1 MTASKI
7 VVIGGGPAGMMA
19 AIQAARSCADVT
31 LIEKNA
37 ELGKKLLLSGKGR
50 CNLTNACER
59 DVFLQRFSG
68 NGQFLRD
75 AFKTFFN
82 KDLMRF
88 FEERGLKLRVER
100 QQRVF
105 PVTDSSMSIL
115 AVLKKELAARQVK
128 VLYKVCVQ
136 DVLVANGMVRG
147 VRLAGG
153 GEIKSDRVI
162 LATGG
167 VSYAFT
173 GSTGEGIRIA
183 ARLKHRTVPVRAGL
197 VPLAAKPAFIRELE
211 GLTLKNIR
219 LVFSHGGKK
228 LASEI
233 GELMF
238 TANGVS
244 GPLVLTL
251 SGQIA
256 DWLAVED
263 KTGVILEIDLKPAL
277 TEEQLHERLLR
288 EFRGSP
294 RRTVKN
300 TFRELLPVR
309 LIGAFLDILRIP
321 QDKKANQVNQR
332 ERAEMVALLKK
343 FRLEITGTLPIEEA
357 MITRGGVSL
366 RDIDPRTMGSRIIK
380 GLFFAGEMIDVDA
393 DTGGFN
399 LQAAFSTGYLAGES
413 SSQ

>member
-1 MTASKI
+1 MAASK
-7 VVIGGGPAGMMA
+7 VVVVGGGPAGMMA
-19 AIQAARSCADVT
+19 AIQAARFCEDVT
-31 LIEKNA
+31 LIEKNS
-37 ELGKKLLLSGKGR
+37 ELGRKLLLSGKGR

-75 AFKTFFN
+75 AFKRFFN
-82 KDLMRF
+82 TDLMRF
-88 FEERGLKLRVER
+88 FEERGLNLRVER

-115 AVLKKELAARQVK
+115 AVLKKELAVRQVK
-128 VLYKVCVQ
+128 VLYKSSVQ
-136 DVLVANGMVRG
+136 DILAAHGSVRG

-153 GEIKSDRVI
+153 HEIKSDRVI

-173 GSTGEGIRIA
+173 GSTGEGIHFA
-183 ARLKHRTVPVRAGL
+183 ERLKHRTVPFRPGL
-197 VPLAAKPAFIRELE
+197 VPLRVKQAFVKDLE
-211 GLTLKNIR
+211 GLTLRNIR
-219 LVFSHGGKK
+219 LVFSCGGKK
-228 LASEI
+228 LVSEI

-256 DWLAVED
+256 DWLMAEGKTAVFLD
-263 KTGVILEIDLKPAL
+263 IDLKPAL
-277 TEEQLHERLLR
+277 TEEHVHARLMR
-288 EFRGSP
+288 EFSGSP
-294 RRTVKN
+294 KMTVKN
-300 TFRELLPVR
+300 TFRELLPSR
-309 LIGAFLDILRIP
+309 MIGVFLDILRVP
-321 QDKKANQVNQR
+321 REKKANQVNHR
-332 ERAEMVALLKK
+332 ERAEMVALFKK
-343 FRLEITGTLPIEEA
+343 FRLEISGTLPIEEA

-366 RDIDPRTMGSRIIK
+366 RDIDPRTMGSRIVK

-399 LQAAFSTGYLAGES
+399 LQAAFSTGYLAGEAGA
-413 SSQ
+413 Q

>member
-1 MTASKI
+1 
-7 VVIGGGPAGMMA
+7 
-19 AIQAARSCADVT
+19 
-31 LIEKNA
+31 
-37 ELGKKLLLSGKGR
+37 
-50 CNLTNACER
+50 
-59 DVFLQRFSG
+59 
-68 NGQFLRD
+68 
-75 AFKTFFN
+75 
-82 KDLMRF
+82 
-88 FEERGLKLRVER
+88 
-100 QQRVF
+100 
-105 PVTDSSMSIL
+105 
-115 AVLKKELAARQVK
+115 
-128 VLYKVCVQ
+128 
-136 DVLVANGMVRG
+136 
-147 VRLAGG
+147 
-153 GEIKSDRVI
+153 
-162 LATGG
+162 
-167 VSYAFT
+167 
-173 GSTGEGIRIA
+173 
-183 ARLKHRTVPVRAGL
+183 
-197 VPLAAKPAFIRELE
+197 LAAKPAFIRELE